1 MPNHIDDLHSLV
13 MSASPR
19 ALDFAHRLIERRQV
33 REYWETVQIPTPP
46 EGRQPY
52 EALQQFATFALP
64 IVVIVAGFL
73 AAGRGSLFA
82 TIPLAYLL
90 GYLLDRRL
98 LAAIERKY
106 ANEYALDRGRYDHV
120 KVLSGELRV
129 SMEAITLPL
138 IELLNHRYERLESQA
153 RDSKQS
159 QGRTFGYGHDQ
170 ASRLLSGGAGVT
182 SSTATDETE
191 SCRSDDYPCHQNLD
205 FALNPSTGLPM
216 VGGSMGVDVA
226 GNSFGSD
233 LYH

>member
-1 MPNHIDDLHSLV
+1 
-13 MSASPR
+13 
-19 ALDFAHRLIERRQV
+19 
-33 REYWETVQIPTPP
+33 
-46 EGRQPY
+46 
-52 EALQQFATFALP
+52 
-64 IVVIVAGFL
+64 
-73 AAGRGSLFA
+73 
-82 TIPLAYLL
+82 
-90 GYLLDRRL
+90 
-98 LAAIERKY
+98 
-106 ANEYALDRGRYDHV
+106 
-120 KVLSGELRV
+120 
-129 SMEAITLPL
+129 MEAITLPL

-226 GNSFGSD
+226 GNSSGSD

>member
-13 MSASPR
+13 VSASPR

-33 REYWETVQIPTPP
+33 REYWETVPIPIPP

-64 IVVIVAGFL
+64 FAVIGAGFVAMGL
-73 AAGRGSLFA
+73 MSLFA
-82 TIPLAYLL
+82 TIPLGYLL

-98 LAAIERKY
+98 LAAIQRKY
-106 ANEYALDRGRYDHV
+106 ITEYALDRGRYDHV
-120 KVLSGELRV
+120 KILSGELRV

-138 IELLNHRYERLESQA
+138 IELLNRRYEQLESQA
-153 RDSKQS
+153 RESNQS
-159 QGRTFGYGHDQ
+159 QGRRFGYGHDY
-170 ASRLLSGGAGVT
+170 APRTFSGGTSVT
-182 SSTATDETE
+182 SPTATDETE
-191 SCRSDDYPCHQNLD
+191 SCRPDDYPCHQNLD
-205 FALNPSTGLPM
+205 FSLNPSTGLPM

-233 LYH
+233 HYH